1 MPMLNLK
8 CSKPVPDELLEELSS
23 AIAETIGK
31 PEKYVMV
38 VVDSADIL
46 MSGEKGDAAYA
57 EVKSIGGL
65 DRVVNHELTIKICVL
80 LNDHLGIASDRIYVT
95 FQSVA
100 ADHWGWNQS
109 TFG

>member
-1 MPMLNLK
+1 MPMLNVK
-8 CSKPVPDELLEELSS
+8 CSKPVPDQVLGELSS
-23 AIAETIGK
+23 AVAESIGK

-38 VVDSADIL
+38 VAESAAFL
-46 MSGEKGDAAYA
+46 MSGETGDAAYA
-57 EVKSIGGL
+57 EVRSIGGL

-80 LNDHLGIASDRIYVT
+80 LNDHLGIAPDRIYVT

-100 ADHWGWNQS
+100 ADHWGWNES

>member
-1 MPMLNLK
+1 MPVLNVK
-8 CSKPVPDELLEELSS
+8 CSKPLPDELLQELSCS
-23 AIAETIGK
+23 VAETIGK

-38 VVDSADIL
+38 VAETADIL
-46 MSGEKGDAAYA
+46 MAGEHGDAAYA
-57 EVKSIGGL
+57 VVRSIGGL
-65 DRVVNHELTIKICVL
+65 DRIVNHELTIKICVL

-100 ADHWGWNQS
+100 ADHWGWNQT

>member
-8 CSKPVPDELLEELSS
+8 CSRPVPDELLKELSS

-46 MSGEKGDAAYA
+46 MSAEKGDAAYA

-65 DRVVNHELTIKICVL
+65 DRVVNHELTMKLCVL
-80 LNDHLGIASDRIYVT
+80 LNDHLGIAPDRIYVT
-95 FQSVA
+95 FESVA

>member
-38 VVDSADIL
+38 VVENADLL
-46 MSGEKGDAAYA
+46 MSGGKGDAAYA

-65 DRVVNHELTIKICVL
+65 DRTVNHELTIKLCVL
-80 LNDHLGIASDRIYVT
+80 LNDHLGIEPDRIYVT
-95 FQSVA
+95 FQSVP

>member
-1 MPMLNLK
+1 MPMLNVK
-8 CSKPVPDELLEELSS
+8 CSKLLPDELLAELSS
-23 AIAETIGK
+23 AVAETIGK

-38 VVDSADIL
+38 VAESADML
-46 MSGEKGDAAYA
+46 MSGEQGDAAYA

-65 DRVVNHELTIKICVL
+65 DRIVNHELTIKICVL
-80 LNDHLGIASDRIYVT
+80 LNDHLGIPSDRIYVT

-109 TFG
+109 IFG

>member
-1 MPMLNLK
+1 MLNLK
-8 CSKPVPDELLEELSS
+8 CSKPVPETLLEELSS
-23 AIAETIGK
+23 VIAETIGK

-38 VVDSADIL
+38 VAEKADLL
-46 MSGEKGDAAYA
+46 MSGNQDDAAYA

-65 DRVVNHELTIKICVL
+65 DRVVNHELTMKLCVL

-100 ADHWGWNQS
+100 ADHWGWNQA

>member
-1 MPMLNLK
+1 
-8 CSKPVPDELLEELSS
+8 
-23 AIAETIGK
+23 
-31 PEKYVMV
+31 
-38 VVDSADIL
+38 

-57 EVKSIGGL
+57 EIKSIGGL
-65 DRVVNHELTIKICVL
+65 DRAVNHELTMKLCVL
-80 LNDHLGIASDRIYVT
+80 LNDHLGIEPSRIYVT

>member
-8 CSKPVPDELLEELSS
+8 CSKPVPQSLMDELS
-23 AIAETIGK
+23 AAVADAIGK

-38 VVDSADIL
+38 VVEPAGLL
-46 MSGEKGDAAYA
+46 MSGKPGDAAYA

-65 DRVVNHELTIKICVL
+65 DNTVNHELTMKICIL
-80 LNDHLGIASDRIYVT
+80 LNDHLGIAPDRIYVT

-100 ADHWGWNQS
+100 ADHWGWNS
-109 TFG
+109 TTFG

>member
-1 MPMLNLK
+1 MPMLNVK
-8 CSKPVPDELLEELSS
+8 CSKPLPAELLAELSS
-23 AIAETIGK
+23 AVAETIGK

-38 VVDSADIL
+38 VAENADLL
-46 MSGEKGDAAYA
+46 MSGDQRDAAYA

-80 LNDHLGIASDRIYVT
+80 FNDHLGIASDRVYVT
-95 FQSVA
+95 FQSMA

-109 TFG
+109 IFG

>member
-1 MPMLNLK
+1 MPMLSLK
-8 CSKPVPDELLEELSS
+8 CSKTVPQELLEELSS

-31 PEKYVMV
+31 PEKYLMV
-38 VVDSADIL
+38 VAESAKLL

-57 EVKSIGGL
+57 EIKSIGGL
-65 DRVVNHELTIKICVL
+65 DRTVNHELTMKLCIL
-80 LNDHLGIASDRIYVT
+80 LNDHLDIAPARVYVT